1 MARSPYQGTFQ
12 PNYRPT
18 VVTAPDAIVYING
31 EVDIIG
37 CPSCKKRFDFG
48 KYITQIQVDLS
59 LDSVPG
65 SANITMSV
73 PRHVVD
79 DFYFDGVPLITPMME
94 VEIFAKG
101 YYLLEG
107 LPQFYPIFWGLITE
121 VSDSYS
127 GGEHTVTLHC
137 ADILKWWEICR
148 MNVNPAFTA
157 PTGQAGR
164 SIFGNV
170 FFGTNPYDT
179 IFTLANMAFGDVI
192 VGTGS
197 LVSLYKESGQ
207 KSTFNT
213 VLGDIMQY
221 WASRFTRIR
230 SNLLLYGVNGVAV
243 RGDSIAQAYE
253 TGKAPK
259 GKPFASTAVRF
270 ANGTDPKNKK
280 DATQLVFDPTDP
292 GVTAFRT
299 QFSQAGQINFW
310 QSEYQTKLEIANACK
325 EAIGFEFYMD
335 VTGDIVFK
343 PPFYNLDILSNK
355 PVSWLQDIDIIDW
368 DFSESEA
375 EVVTQMTIQGSFG
388 GNVDYGFGEEMVPNT
403 SVTDYHLLRKY
414 GWRPHTYNSEFMGDP
429 LMMYYHGLDILDRL
443 NSRRFVGS
451 VNVPLRP
458 ELRLGFPVYLA
469 PKDQVWYIKGLSHNI
484 QFGGRATTSLQLTA
498 RRDKFKAPKGI
509 SNLKMTGDFADEAF
523 KKAKAQYDKLVAD
536 KKAKGSP
543 PKPPPPKK
551 DTGPQ
556 GPPTIK
562 QLAQKAFTLELGDA
576 ATIPPINVDP
586 NDPKSLEPY
595 EPLILRHP
603 KTGRI
608 VGYPNV
614 VMVYTRPFDTKL
626 AEKAFSGIAG
636 EKKPGDNP
644 QTKSAAKAKVTEA
657 QQKEHT
663 RKLTQFV
670 DERVNELITKHG
682 RNRYQYGINSAGVYV
697 YAHDTEKVITQFAL
711 IPQKNITTTKDTQEL
726 TGKDSPLSG
735 GTAMVRPV
743 SDERGFEVIGH
754 FRYGRGVSLRDG
766 SLVLNENV
774 KGGKN
779 AKTNVD
785 LQFALS
791 GELFGTLNAQSQGL
805 TAIESAYA
813 NPADAIARLQP
824 EDLQTAATLVPG
836 GADGQKKPQFSDT
849 GTNFVDTAPLNSPE
863 NKGLPASVE
872 AGQLSRALTLAEM
885 SVREDTIPND
895 DDCECNVGRADLA
908 FINMGYN
915 VKVLNPANP
924 DTSQLF
930 GNTTVALNAA
940 FSNRDA
946 IESQA
951 KAAEAEAKQYDAQI
965 QDLQKKL
972 ANASGFGGNEA
983 VAMAISNKLAKLQE
997 QKAKAEQAAADLKA
1011 QAEQAQKDVDS
1022 ALEDNKQSIG
1032 QPQNPSLKFANIRSK
1047 VEDYLFGL
1055 YAALD
1060 EPHQILENALRG
1072 DPSGADPDFRTVP
1085 DLFTGKE
1092 GDPSFGAF
1100 SPPFGSMN
1108 RSGLGDPIATAQQA
1122 SSAASDL
1129 KKKFSEF
1136 GNDLQKNVKK
1146 KQLGQE
1152 IANLKAKIDRLQKR
1166 LQEVQSQNKP
1176 GQSFFAS
1183 GSGSTGVTQV
1193 GNTDTPEAL
1202 QAEIAKAQQ
1211 ELAQKEAELAQ
1222 LG

>member
-1 MARSPYQGTFQ
+1 
-12 PNYRPT
+12 

-37 CPSCKKRFDFG
+37 CSSCKRRFDFG
-48 KYITQIQVDLS
+48 KYITSIQVDLS

-65 SANITMSV
+65 SANITMAI

-79 DFYFDGVPLITPMME
+79 EFYFDGVPLVTPMME
-94 VEIFAKG
+94 IEIFAKG

-107 LPQFYPIFWGLITE
+107 IPQYYPIFWGLITE

-127 GGEHTVTLHC
+127 GGEHTVTLNC

-157 PTGQAGR
+157 PVGQAGK

-197 LVSLYKESGQ
+197 LVSLYKEAGQ

-221 WASRFTRIR
+221 WASRFSRIR

-253 TGKAPK
+253 KGKAKK
-259 GKPFASTAVRF
+259 GTPFASSAVRF
-270 ANGTDPKNKK
+270 ANGTDPKKNQ
-280 DATQLVFDPTDP
+280 DATQLIFDPTDP

-355 PVSWLQDIDIIDW
+355 PVSWVQDIDIIDW

-388 GNVDYGFGEEMVPNT
+388 GATDYGFGEEMTPNT

-443 NSRRFVGS
+443 NSRRFTGS
-451 VNVPLRP
+451 INVPLRP
-458 ELRLGFPVYLA
+458 ELRLGFPIYVA
-469 PKDQVWYIKGLSHNI
+469 PKDQIWYIKGISHNI
-484 QFGGRATTSLQLTA
+484 QFGGRATTSIQLTA

-509 SNLKMTGDFADEAF
+509 STLKMTGDLSDAAF
-523 KKAKAQYDKLVAD
+523 QKAKAQYDRLVGSG
-536 KKAKGSP
+536 KKGSP

-576 ATIPPINVDP
+576 ASIPPINVDP
-586 NDPKSLEPY
+586 DNPKSLEPY

-614 VMVYTRPFDTKL
+614 VMVYTRPFDSKL
-626 AEKAFSGIAG
+626 AEKAYSGISG
-636 EKKPGDNP
+636 EKKPGANP
-644 QTKSAAKAKVTEA
+644 QIKSAVKAKVTEA
-657 QQKEHT
+657 QQKERT
-663 RKLTQFV
+663 RKLAQFV
-670 DERVNELITKHG
+670 DDKVDELITKHS

-697 YAHDTEKVITQFAL
+697 YAHETEKVVTQFAL
-711 IPQKNITTTKDTQEL
+711 IPQKNITATKDTLEL
-726 TGKDSPLSG
+726 AGKDSPLSG

-754 FRYGRGVSLRDG
+754 FRYGRGVALRDG
-766 SLVLNENV
+766 SLILNENLN
-774 KGGKN
+774 GGKN
-779 AKTNVD
+779 TKTNPD

-791 GELFGTLNAQSQGL
+791 GELFGSLTAQSQGL

-824 EDLQTAATLVPG
+824 EDLQTAAVLVPG
-836 GADGQKKPQFSDT
+836 EGQKSPQFTDT
-849 GTNFVDTAPLNSPE
+849 GTNFVSTAPMNSPE
-863 NKGLPASVE
+863 NKGLPTSVE

-895 DDCECNVGRADLA
+895 EKCECSMGRADLA
-908 FINMGYN
+908 FINIGYS
-915 VKVLNPANP
+915 VKTLGSVGP
-924 DTSQLF
+924 DTSSLF
-930 GNTTVALNAA
+930 SNNLVALNNSTSKFTALT
-940 FSNRDA
+940 
-946 IESQA
+946 SQA
-951 KAAEAEAKQYDAQI
+951 KEAQTNAKQYDGQI
-965 QDLQKKL
+965 ADLQKKL
-972 ANASGFGGNEA
+972 ASASGFGGDPALAET
-983 VAMAISNKLAKLQE
+983 ISKSLAELQKKKSELVQNAEKLQ
-997 QKAKAEQAAADLKA
+997 A
-1011 QAEQAQKDVDS
+1011 QANQAEKDKIG
-1022 ALEDNKQSIG
+1022 AYEDVQGSVG
-1032 QPQNPSLKFANIRSK
+1032 QPQNPSLKFTNIRSK
-1047 VEDYLFGL
+1047 VEEYLYGL
-1055 YAALD
+1055 YSALD
-1060 EPHQILENALRG
+1060 GPHQILENALRG
-1072 DPSGADPDFRTVP
+1072 DPSGADPDFRTAP
-1085 DLFTGKE
+1085 DLFTGRE
-1092 GDPSFGAF
+1092 GDPSFGAIA
-1100 SPPFGSMN
+1100 PPFGSMN
-1108 RSGLGDPIATAQQA
+1108 RSGLGDPIATAQQG
-1122 SSAASDL
+1122 SSAAEDL
-1129 KKKFSEF
+1129 KKKFSDF
-1136 GNDLQKNVKK
+1136 GKDLQKNAEKRE
-1146 KQLGQE
+1146 LGQE
-1152 IANLKAKIDRLQKR
+1152 IANLRAKIDRLQKR
-1166 LQEVQSQNKP
+1166 LQEVQAQNQP
-1176 GQSFFAS
+1176 GHSFFAQ
-1183 GSGSTGVTQV
+1183 GTGALQGRTQV
-1193 GNTDTPEAL
+1193 GNTDTPEKL
-1202 QAEIAKAQQ
+1202 QAEIAKAQE
-1211 ELAQKEAELAQ
+1211 ELARKEAELAQ

>member
-18 VVTAPDAIVYING
+18 VVTAPDAMVFING

-65 SANITMSV
+65 NASITMSI

-79 DFYFDGVPLITPMME
+79 DFYFDGVPLVTPMME

-107 LPQFYPIFWGLITE
+107 LPQFYPIFWGMITE

-148 MNVNPAFTA
+148 MNINPAFTA

-170 FFGTNPYDT
+170 FFGTNPYDA

-197 LVSLYKESGQ
+197 LISLYKESGQ

-253 TGKAPK
+253 RGKSSK
-259 GKPFASTAVRF
+259 GVPFASSAVRA
-270 ANGTDPKNKK
+270 ANGGNA
-280 DATQLVFDPTDP
+280 ATQMIFDPTDK

-299 QFSQAGQINFW
+299 QFSQAGVINFW

-325 EAIGFEFYMD
+325 EAVGFEFYMD

-355 PVSWLQDIDIIDW
+355 PVSWVQDIDIIDW
-368 DFSESEA
+368 DFSENEA

-388 GNVDYGFGEEMVPNT
+388 GNIDFGFGEEMVPSS

-414 GWRPHTYNSEFMGDP
+414 GWRPHSYNSEFMGDP
-429 LMMYYHGLDILDRL
+429 LMMFYHGLDIMDRL
-443 NSRRFVGS
+443 NSRRHTGT
-451 VNVPLRP
+451 VNIPLRP
-458 ELRLGFPVYLA
+458 ELRLGFPIYIA
-469 PKDQVWYIKGLSHNI
+469 PKDQVWYIRGISHNI
-484 QFGGRATTSLQLTA
+484 QFGGRATTTLNLTA
-498 RRDKFKAPKGI
+498 RREKFKAPKGI

-551 DTGPQ
+551 DGGPP

-562 QLAQKAFTLELGDA
+562 QLAQKAFNLELGDA
-576 ATIPPINVDP
+576 ATIPPVNVDP
-586 NDPKSLEPY
+586 NNPKSLEPY

-603 KTGRI
+603 KTGKI

-614 VMVYTRPFDTKL
+614 VMVYTRPIDSSL
-626 AEKAFSGIAG
+626 AEKAFTGASG
-636 EKKPGDNP
+636 EKKPGTNP
-644 QTKSAAKAKVTEA
+644 QTKTANKTKVDEA

-663 RKLTQFV
+663 RKLAQFV
-670 DERVNELITKHG
+670 DERVNELVTKHG

-697 YAHDTEKVITQFAL
+697 YAHDKDKVVTQFAL
-711 IPQKNITTTKDTQEL
+711 IPQKNITVSKDTQEL
-726 TGKDSPLSG
+726 SGKDSPLAG

-754 FRYGRGVSLRDG
+754 FRYGRGVALRDG

-774 KGGKN
+774 AGGKN
-779 AKTNVD
+779 SKTNVD

-791 GELFGTLNAQSQGL
+791 GDLFATLNAQSQGL
-805 TAIESAYA
+805 TAIQSAYG
-813 NPADAIARLQP
+813 NPADVIARLQP

-836 GADGQKKPQFSDT
+836 GPDGQKKPQFSET
-849 GTNFVDTAPLNSPE
+849 GTNFIDVAPLNSPE
-863 NKGLPASVE
+863 NKGLPPSVE
-872 AGQLSRALTLAEM
+872 AGQLSKALTLAEM
-885 SVREDTIPND
+885 SVREDTIPD
-895 DDCECNVGRADLA
+895 DGDCECQMGRADLA
-908 FINMGYN
+908 FINVGYQ

-924 DTSQLF
+924 DTAGLF
-930 GNTTVALNAA
+930 DNSLVAFNTSMQNSDALRSRITTAKSAVA
-940 FSNRDA
+940 A
-946 IESQA
+946 IDDQI
-951 KAAEAEAKQYDAQI
+951 AELE
-965 QDLQKKL
+965 KKL
-972 ANASGFGGNEA
+972 ANASGFGGNES
-983 VAMAISNKLAKLQE
+983 VAQVISKKIAALQQ
-997 QKAKAEQAAADLKA
+997 QKAEA
-1011 QAEQAQKDVDS
+1011 QAVVSDLESQLAASEQQTSDLASDTS
-1022 ALEDNKQSIG
+1022 TSLG
-1032 QPQNPSLKFANIRSK
+1032 QPLPPGAKFANIKSR

-1055 YAALD
+1055 YQALD
-1060 EPHQILENALRG
+1060 EPHQVLENALRG
-1072 DPSGADPDFRTVP
+1072 DPSGGDPDFRTLP
-1085 DLFTGKE
+1085 DLFAGE
-1092 GDPSFGAF
+1092 DPSSKFA
-1100 SPPFGSMN
+1100 PPFGSMN
-1108 RSGLGDPIATAQQA
+1108 RSGLGDPVATAQQA

-1136 GNDLQKNVKK
+1136 GDNLSKNVKK
-1146 KQLGQE
+1146 KTLAQE
-1152 IANLKAKIDRLQKR
+1152 IANLKAKLDRLQKR
-1166 LQEVQSQNKP
+1166 LKDVQSQNQP

-1193 GNTDTPEAL
+1193 GNTDTPESL
-1202 QAEIAKAQQ
+1202 QAEIAKTQQ